1 MTGAQA
7 TARGSVQR
15 QRQEA
20 YHGASTTSTTKNS
33 TVSGGV
39 SRHIIQCTNTK
50 RLLSGHS
57 REQPIPNSFR

>member
-20 YHGASTTSTTKNS
+20 YHRASTTSTTKNS
-33 TVSGGV
+33 TVSGV
-39 SRHIIQCTNTK
+39 VRRHIIQCTNTK
-50 RLLSGHS
+50 LGHS
-57 REQPIPNSFR
+57 REQPIPNNFR